1 MWAGLG
7 LGACTI
13 GTRQVSDGMVLTSA
27 ETLASLVTPEEMA
40 LGMVYPSLDRIRDI
54 SARIAAA
61 VAQCAID
68 EVGTRRW
75 GVHVFADC
83 HGATQTCYNSIRGLR
98 RCRRTLK
105 APWRI

>member
-1 MWAGLG
+1 MYIFPGLG

-13 GTRQVSDGMVLTSA
+13 GTRQVSDNMVLTSA

-40 LGMVYPSLDRIRDI
+40 HGLVYPSLDRVRDI

-68 EVGTRRW
+68 EVGRRQH
-75 GVHVFADC
+75 VHVHVVERASNYSFSSSGACGDAD
-83 HGATQTCYNSIRGLR
+83 GR
-98 RCRRTLK
+98 
-105 APWRI
+105 